1 MTTTVKQI
9 LEEKGHVILSIE
21 PDALVY
27 DAINRM
33 NEESV
38 GALLVIENERLVGI
52 ISERDYTRKIVLLN
66 KSSRETPVRE
76 IMTEKVFYM
85 TPEHNIDDCMVL
97 MSKQHIRHVP
107 VVEDEKPIGILS
119 VMDVMK
125 HIISD
130 KEVLIEQLENYIAG
144 SGYS

>member
-1 MTTTVKQI
+1 MTTTVRQL
-9 LEEKGHVILSIE
+9 LEEKGYVIQSIE

-27 DAINRM
+27 DAIKRM

-38 GALLVIENERLVGI
+38 GALLVIENERLKGI

-85 TPEHNIDDCMVL
+85 TPEHNIEDCMVL
-97 MSKQHIRHVP
+97 MSKQ
-107 VVEDEKPIGILS
+107 L
-119 VMDVMK
+119 DVMK

-130 KEVLIEQLENYIAG
+130 KEVLIEQLENYISG
-144 SGYS
+144 TGYS

>member
-1 MTTTVKQI
+1 MTTTVRQL
-9 LEEKGHVILSIE
+9 LEEKGYVIQSIE

-27 DAINRM
+27 DAIKRM

-38 GALLVIENERLVGI
+38 GALLVIENERLKGI

-130 KEVLIEQLENYIAG
+130 REVLIEQLENYIAG